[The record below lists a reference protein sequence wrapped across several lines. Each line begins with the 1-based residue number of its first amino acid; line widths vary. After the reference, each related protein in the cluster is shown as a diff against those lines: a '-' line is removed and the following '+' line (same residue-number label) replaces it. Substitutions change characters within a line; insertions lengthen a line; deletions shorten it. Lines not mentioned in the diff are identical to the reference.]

1 VTLPEEQPWVP
12 VEFGTHALVRVG
24 PGGRCRQRDW
34 FTGLLA
40 EG

>member
-1 VTLPEEQPWVP
+1 VP

-24 PGGRCRQRDW
+24 PGGRCRRRAW
-34 FTGLLA
+34 FTGRGLA